1 MMISMRNQLAQIGL
15 VPEDEVRKLDDADM
29 ARGDMRDRLQRRQM
43 EKPKAW
49 RQAILEELLPTK
61 STREFRRAAI
71 AILLFYPE
79 AIDDVV
85 DAAHIL
91 KGEKNGMKLI
101 GQAFQVRDG
110 LSKFDG
116 NQREWFLKNTF
127 GVYRKARRGYLRI
140 VR

>member
-1 MMISMRNQLAQIGL
+1 MNVGRKCNQACHHCHVDAGPDRTEMM
-15 VPEDEVRKLDDADM
+15 P
-29 ARGDMRDRLQRRQM
+29 
-43 EKPKAW
+43 
-49 RQAILEELLPTK
+49 
-61 STREFRRAAI
+61 
-71 AILLFYPE
+71 
-79 AIDDVV
+79 DDVV